1 MGASFISRRASC
13 HPNTFL
19 RRRRLSSFSASWQ
32 TNFFSPFFFFYWRSV
47 SCVTSTTR
55 KRREMTWIFVELEFL
70 FLFIL
75 PPEDED
81 LLIELKKRNRK
92 KSKQKFEFFQ
102 TVFWMEILAGCYYM
116 LSYYIFCRKLG
127 CMQIYH
133 THAAII
139 TTTRIMTKWIYK

>member
-1 MGASFISRRASC
+1 
-13 HPNTFL
+13 
-19 RRRRLSSFSASWQ
+19 
-32 TNFFSPFFFFYWRSV
+32 
-47 SCVTSTTR
+47 
-55 KRREMTWIFVELEFL
+55 MTWIFVELEFL

-92 KSKQKFEFFQ
+92 KSQQKFEFFQ

-127 CMQIYH
+127 CMQIYSTTH
-133 THAAII
+133 TQL
-139 TTTRIMTKWIYK
+139 